1 MLVHVL
7 IASVVTSVV
16 VAVVAEVI
24 IPVETEVVVAAVD
37 MLATVLGDPDGSSRF

>member
-1 MLVHVL
+1 
-7 IASVVTSVV
+7 VVTSVVVDTTTTVV